1 MKYLIVVLLS
11 LVSLVGCSTPE
22 EKRAYQLQRAEAE
35 ARRAAMTPRDK
46 CLEQA
51 NSETRICHLGALSLP
66 NVIKGIRL
74 NSNAQIEK
82 WLCKTDVTQGSNE
95 SSC

>member
-1 MKYLIVVLLS
+1 MKYLLVVLLS

-22 EKRAYQLQRAEAE
+22 EKRAYQLQRVEAE

-66 NVIKGIRL
+66 NINQR
-74 NSNAQIEK
+74 NQ
-82 WLCKTDVTQGSNE
+82 TQQQCSDRE
-95 SSC
+95 MAMQDRCYARFK